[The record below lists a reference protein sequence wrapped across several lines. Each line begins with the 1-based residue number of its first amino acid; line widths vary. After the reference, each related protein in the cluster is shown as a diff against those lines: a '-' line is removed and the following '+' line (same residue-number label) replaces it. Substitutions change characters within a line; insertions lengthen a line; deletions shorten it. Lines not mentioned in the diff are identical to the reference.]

1 MRLTP
6 LDIRKQEFAQRFR
19 GYEPEEV
26 DTFLDLIAEDVE
38 KLLTDRNQLAD
49 RVAALEQQLNE
60 FRVIEKSLRDALV
73 MAEKMQSEANESA
86 QRRADGVLREA
97 EIRAQGIVGEG
108 ETRCR
113 EILAEAE
120 NRRRSLIMELEALES
135 QRTYALN
142 KFRSLLDDQRAVL
155 EAHLSPR
162 VGMHAVGGGAR
173 VVAMPPPGVA
183 PVPPPGV
190 APMPPSMPQPPREPM
205 PPAGQGHEPA
215 VGYETAR
222 EPAGNGINGEG

>member
-38 KLLTDRNQLAD
+38 KLLADRNQLAD
-49 RVAALEQQLNE
+49 RVATLESQLNE

-73 MAEKMQSEANESA
+73 MAEKMSSEANEAA
-86 QRRADGVLREA
+86 QRRSDGVLREA

-108 ETRCR
+108 EARSR

-155 EAHLSPR
+155 EAHQAPR
-162 VGMHAVGGGAR
+162 HGMQAIGTGGR
-173 VVAMPPPGVA
+173 VMA
-183 PVPPPGV
+183 
-190 APMPPSMPQPPREPM
+190 MPQPMNVAPPPSSMPLPEPL
-205 PPAGQGHEPA
+205 PPATH
-215 VGYETAR
+215 
-222 EPAGNGINGEG
+222 PAGNGFSSDD